1 MHGTFP
7 LPRPQGRNSHPP
19 QILTILPSLMFAA
32 MPLAI
37 AALAALLRFGS
48 AVKASDILD
57 ILVQAALAASP

>member
-7 LPRPQGRNSHPP
+7 LPRPQGRNPHPP
-19 QILTILPSLMFAA
+19 EILTILPSLMFAA